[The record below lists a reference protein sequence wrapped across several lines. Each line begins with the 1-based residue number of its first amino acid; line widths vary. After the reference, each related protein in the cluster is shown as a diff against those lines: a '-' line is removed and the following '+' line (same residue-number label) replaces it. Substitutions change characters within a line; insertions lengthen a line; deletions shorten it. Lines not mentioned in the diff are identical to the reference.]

1 METFNYNGIFQA
13 KLGYLKNAFQN
24 KWWCGLFTFE
34 GRIGIRAV
42 QNVSSIFVECD
53 EQWE

>member
-24 KWWCGLFTFE
+24 LWWGLFTFE
-34 GRIGIRAV
+34 GRIGTRAV

-53 EQWE
+53 E